1 MQRPTDADFCRQI
14 FSDVFQNVFLRP
26 TPHTLLLN
34 IILGFIYFWPS
45 VKNADAEVNTVSF
58 FTIFVLVSYFHV
70 MIPNTGCFSF
80 SFSSVSDSLSS
91 PPLTLHFNSP
101 FCPPSPFPFFRS
113 LTLGL
118 LHPPPS
124 LPPSRPPS
132 LSGMGSGC
140 WAGGAGGRRDGSAV
154 WCRR

>member
-26 TPHTLLLN
+26 IPRPLLLN

-101 FCPPSPFPFFRS
+101 FCPPPPVSILPLAHSRS
-113 LTLGL
+113 AS
-118 LHPPPS
+118 PPS
-124 LPPSRPPS
+124 LAPALSPS
-132 LSGMGSGC
+132 LSL
-140 WAGGAGGRRDGSAV
+140 RDGFRLLGWWRWWPA
-154 WCRR
+154 